1 MDTKH
6 NPNYRRIA
14 SARVFDLACV
24 TEQPFTPNGDDRL
37 LLGVNTFGGAVAVVA
52 SRNSPALLNLRE
64 EMERNPRGIV
74 SVISLRGFAIT
85 ERSALDEIA
94 EQSGRQPELALRGIH
109 SVLYY
114 DSEQNKVSVRVSKQ
128 GSKRVS
134 VEPRHEVVVSDR
146 FYCVS
151 CRNAGRPDCRR
162 QVEQGLMEEVTV
174 NGRLMTFA
182 DCPECGKMMC
192 RTGGIRVRRERH
204 AGLSERRL
212 FYELPE
218 GAYCFSCSSE
228 VKILWGVS
236 IRRSDRQ
243 QRPYHRGSCISCLE
257 FVGAP
262 WTRTKLV
269 PIKAKTLEKLRSAVE
284 TAQEK
289 LLEKRYAEGMAAL
302 RRRFHKAQQPRL
314 ARTD

>member
-6 NPNYRRIA
+6 NPNYRRIV
-14 SARVFDLACV
+14 SARVFDLACI
-24 TEQPFTPNGDDRL
+24 TEQPFTPNGDDCL
-37 LLGVNTFGGAVAVVA
+37 LLGVNTFGGTVAVVA
-52 SRNSPALLNLRE
+52 KRNSPALLSLRE
-64 EMERNPRGIV
+64 EMERSDRGIV
-74 SVISLRGFAIT
+74 SVISLRG
-85 ERSALDEIA
+85 
-94 EQSGRQPELALRGIH
+94 IH
-109 SVLYY
+109 SVFYY

-128 GSKRVS
+128 GNKRVS

-151 CRNAGRPDCRR
+151 CRNAGRRNCRR

-182 DCPECGKMMC
+182 DCPECGKLMC

-212 FYELPE
+212 FYELPV
-218 GAYCFSCSSE
+218 GAYCFSCRSE

-236 IRRSDRQ
+236 MRRSDRQ
-243 QRPYHRGSCISCLE
+243 PRPYHRGSCISCLE

-269 PIKAKTLEKLRSAVE
+269 PIKTKTLEKLRSAVE
-284 TAQEK
+284 AAQDN
-289 LLEKRYAEGMAAL
+289 LQEKRYTEGMAAL
-302 RRRFHKAQQPRL
+302 RRRFHKTR
-314 ARTD
+314 

>member
-1 MDTKH
+1 MDTRH
-6 NPNYRRIA
+6 NPNYRRIV
-14 SARVFDLACV
+14 SARVFDLACI
-24 TEQPFTPNGDDRL
+24 TEQPFTPNGDDCL

-52 SRNSPALLNLRE
+52 KHDSPALLHLRE
-64 EMERNPRGIV
+64 EMERSERGIV
-74 SVISLRGFAIT
+74 SVISLRGFAVT

-94 EQSGRQPELALRGIH
+94 EQSGRQPEIALRGIH
-109 SVLYY
+109 SVFYY
-114 DSEQNKVSVRVSKQ
+114 DSEQNRVTVRVSKQ
-128 GSKRVS
+128 GNKRVS
-134 VEPRHEVVVSDR
+134 VEPRREVVVYDR

-151 CRNAGRPDCRR
+151 CRNAGRRDCHR

-182 DCPECGKMMC
+182 DCPKCGKLMC

-218 GAYCFSCSSE
+218 GAYCFSCRGE

-236 IRRSDRQ
+236 ARRSDSQ
-243 QRPYHRGSCISCLE
+243 PCPHHRGSCISCLE

-269 PIKAKTLEKLRSAVE
+269 PIKNKTLEKLRSAVE
-284 TAQEK
+284 TAQQK
-289 LLEKRYAEGMAAL
+289 LQEERYAEGMAVL
-302 RRRFHKAQQPRL
+302 RRRFQKTQ
-314 ARTD
+314 